1 MGLTG
6 AVDSG
11 STLEAAAVFSGAWAE
26 SDAIVVEVLVEETEE
41 MVEVTEEE
49 DDTDVSE
56 VLPGFNS
63 SCIVYNTKQAS
74 MGWAAAMG
82 CDPGKASSRVG

>member
-1 MGLTG
+1 
-6 AVDSG
+6 
-11 STLEAAAVFSGAWAE
+11 LEAGAVFSGAWAE

-63 SCIVYNTKQAS
+63 SCIVDNTKQAS
-74 MGWAAAMG
+74 MGWAAAM
-82 CDPGKASSRVG
+82 